1 MATGGR
7 DFQIDLRM
15 RADFGAAQQALRDA
29 EASIKDVAQAA
40 KSAGDDIGSSG
51 SEGLQANAQAQ
62 EAYVQASRMTQEA
75 VAAEIALIGQL
86 QERLERGASSWEDL
100 ADTEAMLDQAMSK
113 GLVTASEYD
122 EALHKLDQSHA
133 SLERSTA
140 KQQREVEGAIGRY
153 DRAGAQLRRL
163 AADEVRLK
171 AAVDSG
177 RISRE
182 QYNRAMA
189 GIAAQR
195 ASVIRLREQSTAMRN
210 LGLHTVQ
217 TQQSLAAMV
226 RQMAMGSWRG
236 ASTSMVSLGSRA
248 GIMGAAFSAAGAAVA
263 GVVGVLGSF
272 VVAAWKGYQQA
283 QELAKALITSG
294 NAAGRTAGQ
303 IDLMAKSL
311 DASTGSVGKGRQ
323 ALVALVASGEV
334 AGDVLEDAGRAA
346 VNLSELT
353 GRSIDQTTADVRR
366 LMQEPSK
373 YALELNKQYRFLT
386 AEVYN
391 QITALE
397 RQGNTQEALS
407 LITRHLAD
415 DTTAKLGQVRA
426 NLGYLERGWNFVKNK
441 AKEAWDAMLGVG
453 RGVSLENQLINVNKQ
468 IEQMGGHIDTALR
481 QRGHDLRGMTRAQ
494 RDALGAQAMEALLKR
509 QRELVQDIAEERA
522 VADGQATQDAL
533 ELAQIEAKARADAAI
548 SQDREY
554 GRRKELLQLEK
565 DISAM
570 RSGDAPPDLG
580 GMTIDQYEAMRRKQ
594 IEDRYAERQA
604 RSGSTRKVTDAE
616 RAEQAAQRELENLQ
630 RQYDMLGLVEDA
642 QGKVTNAARI
652 RYEIEE
658 GAWKDVSE
666 NTKQALLDYAQMLD
680 LEELRAES
688 ARKVVDAQLE
698 LARLQGRGEEAEF
711 ARTRVELERL
721 EQQLLNLG
729 RTAEAADVAKL
740 LNLKQ
745 ATVDLDRVNRQYQQV
760 MQQIQAQQQGIQ
772 TRLQAGLITEA
783 QAQREIVELYRAKLV
798 VLDELVPQM
807 EAMAIATGNPEAL
820 ANVQRIKAE
829 LEQMR
834 NTTSLLATT
843 VANTFEGSL
852 TGAMTSLAAGTASL
866 GEAGRQFLLNMA
878 QGMAQFAAEQL
889 AAIAR
894 ARMMQALARRSG
906 AENVT
911 EGAAA
916 LTAAAG
922 AAALAGGQV
931 GAGAVALGTA
941 AAALQAAATT
951 LMIANSMGGGVGFAG
966 GGFTGY
972 GGKYVPA
979 GTVHRGEYV
988 MPQETVRRYG
998 LGLMRAIHAGTF
1010 PAAAARAPVN
1020 RNAAPQYSFADG
1032 GYARDAVPA
1041 SPNRLN
1047 QYFYIDRE
1055 QMLRDMA
1062 NSPAFETR
1070 VVEIAAQNG
1079 QAIRAEW

>member
-40 KSAGDDIGSSG
+40 KSAGDDMGSSG

-86 QERLERGASSWEDL
+86 QDRLERGASSWEDL

-122 EALHKLDQSHA
+122 EALHKLDKSHA

-153 DRAGAQLRRL
+153 DRASAQLRRL
-163 AADEVRLK
+163 AADEARLK

-195 ASVIRLREQSTAMRN
+195 ASVMRLREQSTAMRN
-210 LGLHTVQ
+210 LGLHTVT
-217 TQQSLAAMV
+217 TQQSLAAML

-236 ASTSMVSLGSRA
+236 ASTSMVSLGARA
-248 GIMGAAFSAAGAAVA
+248 GIMGAAFSAAGAAVT
-263 GVVGVLGSF
+263 GVVGALGAF
-272 VVAAWKGYQQA
+272 AVAAWKGYQQA

-386 AEVYN
+386 AEIYN
-391 QITALE
+391 QVTALE
-397 RQGNTQEALS
+397 RQGSTQEALR

-415 DTTAKLGQVRA
+415 DTTAKLGQVRD

-453 RGVSLENQLINVNKQ
+453 RGVSLEDQLINVNKQ

-494 RDALGAQAMEALLKR
+494 RDALGAQTMEALLKR

-522 VADGQATQDAL
+522 DADGQAMAAAL
-533 ELAQIEAKARADAAI
+533 ELQAVEAVGRANAAM
-548 SQDREY
+548 SQDREH
-554 GRRKELLQLEK
+554 GRRQAILELER
-565 DISAM
+565 DIAAM
-570 RSGDAPPDLG
+570 RERGVAPE
-580 GMTIDQYEAMRRKQ
+580 GMSLEQYEAMRRQQ
-594 IEDRYAERQA
+594 IEDRYAERQT
-604 RSGSTRKVTDAE
+604 RSGSTRTVTDAE

-630 RQYDMLGLVEDA
+630 RQFDMLGLVEDA

-652 RYEIEE
+652 RYEIEQ
-658 GAWKDVSE
+658 GAFSQASE
-666 NTKQALLDYAQMLD
+666 ATKQALEDYAQMLD

-740 LNLKQ
+740 LNLKE
-745 ATVDLDRVNRQYQQV
+745 ATVGLEALNRQYQQA
-760 MQQIQAQQQGIQ
+760 MQQMQAAQQSVQ

-783 QAQREIVELYRAKLV
+783 QAQREIVELYNQKLA
-798 VLDELVPQM
+798 VLNPLVDQM
-807 EAMAIATGNPEAL
+807 EAMARAAGNEEAL
-820 ANVQRIKAE
+820 ANVQRMRLE

-843 VANTFEGSL
+843 VVNTFEGSL
-852 TGAMTSLAAGTASL
+852 ANALDSLASGTMSL
-866 GEAGRQFLLNMA
+866 ADAGRQFLLNMA
-878 QGMAQFAAEQL
+878 QGMARFAAEQL

-894 ARMMQALARRSG
+894 ARIMQALARRSG
-906 AENVT
+906 AENVG
-911 EGAAA
+911 EGAAQLSVAAGATA
-916 LTAAAG
+916 LAGGQVAAG
-922 AAALAGGQV
+922 AAALA
-931 GAGAVALGTA
+931 TS

-951 LMIANSMGGGVGFAG
+951 LMIANSMGGGFSDG
-966 GGFTGY
+966 GYTGP
-972 GGKYVPA
+972 GGKYELA
-979 GTVHRGEYV
+979 GYVHRGEYV

-998 LGLMRAIHAGTF
+998 LGMMRAIHAGAF
-1010 PAAAARAPVN
+1010 PASAARAQVT
-1020 RNAAPQYSFADG
+1020 RGSGAPQHSFASG
-1032 GYARDAVPA
+1032 GYARDAMPA